1 VDRAARA
8 AVLNLLTTG
17 GAIPA
22 QLGSARL
29 LVASGKRNAEIAA
42 DLVVSTRTADH
53 HVSAI
58 LPS

>member
-1 VDRAARA
+1 
-8 AVLNLLTTG
+8 
-17 GAIPA
+17 
-22 QLGSARL
+22 L